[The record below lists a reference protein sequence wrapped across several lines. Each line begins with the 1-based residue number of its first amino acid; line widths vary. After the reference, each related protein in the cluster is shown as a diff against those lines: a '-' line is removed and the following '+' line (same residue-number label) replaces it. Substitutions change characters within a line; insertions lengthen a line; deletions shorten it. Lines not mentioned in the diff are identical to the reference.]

1 MGFFKIITNF
11 FESLFSNSSTDS
23 KTKSELKK
31 IEAELKLHSPAI
43 YKNGFVLEGIA
54 EAFYILFTE
63 SKYIET
69 ILAETVC
76 SEDKQ
81 NAQRFAN
88 KLIMTGFSS
97 ETQELYEALSYE
109 NKKEVILS
117 SEDSSEAFEEQDKL
131 FARFLGFFHQPEF
144 YQINSVLGRLEQL
157 YDICR
162 FNYFSTLRTFNPDF
176 SSDRDFYDYAI
187 HPLPVNTLEV
197 VFMDLFYICAGF
209 QLTNTVAKAI
219 LALASLRYGPESVN
233 QEMLLSSM
241 KKISYVLRHVL
252 TTDNLQKLIYI
263 CKKDILVRPQFAEY
277 SSNALNDFVETLKK
291 QYALDKQRIETEVQ
305 DEEVAMETKQLF
317 GNVQLEVL
325 EGYNSEQDTFLRQN
339 SALPFLWITP
349 LQILKTFLTYF
360 LDDKI
365 KTLLNDIVVEGYFN
379 NSTYKSDF
387 SAVVFSA
394 LECSERVKTFED
406 SFGRGHENDIALIRS
421 YVRDGHQDPDFAKKL
436 SHMINQINNQAKSLI
451 QNEITQIVN
460 LSYKLEEIIEDSK
473 TVNPTH
479 ISNIK
484 ILFYS
489 TRNKENANQLESNF
503 PNWKLF
509 LDIMKK
515 YAIIGSIG

>member
-1 MGFFKIITNF
+1 
-11 FESLFSNSSTDS
+11 
-23 KTKSELKK
+23 
-31 IEAELKLHSPAI
+31 
-43 YKNGFVLEGIA
+43 
-54 EAFYILFTE
+54 
-63 SKYIET
+63 
-69 ILAETVC
+69 
-76 SEDKQ
+76 
-81 NAQRFAN
+81 
-88 KLIMTGFSS
+88 
-97 ETQELYEALSYE
+97 
-109 NKKEVILS
+109 
-117 SEDSSEAFEEQDKL
+117 
-131 FARFLGFFHQPEF
+131 
-144 YQINSVLGRLEQL
+144 
-157 YDICR
+157 
-162 FNYFSTLRTFNPDF
+162 
-176 SSDRDFYDYAI
+176 
-187 HPLPVNTLEV
+187 
-197 VFMDLFYICAGF
+197 
-209 QLTNTVAKAI
+209 
-219 LALASLRYGPESVN
+219 
-233 QEMLLSSM
+233 M

-349 LQILKTFLTYF
+349 LQILKTFLTYY

>member
-11 FESLFSNSSTDS
+11 FESLFSSSSTDS

-109 NKKEVILS
+109 NKKEAILS
-117 SEDSSEAFEEQDKL
+117 AEDTLEAFEEQDKL
-131 FARFLGFFHQPEF
+131 FSRFIGSLHQPEF
-144 YQINSVLGRLEQL
+144 YQINSILGRLEQFF
-157 YDICR
+157 DICR

-176 SSDRDFYDYAI
+176 SSDRDFTDYVMN
-187 HPLPVNTLEV
+187 PLPVNTLEV
-197 VFMDLFYICAGF
+197 VFMDLFYICSGF

-233 QEMLLSSM
+233 QELLLTSM
-241 KKISYVLRHVL
+241 KRISYVLRRIL
-252 TTDNLQKLIYI
+252 NTDNLQKLIYI
-263 CKKDILVRPQFAEY
+263 CKKDILIRPQFAEY
-277 SSNALNDFVETLKK
+277 SSNALSTFIETLKN
-291 QYALDKQRIETEVQ
+291 QYTLDKQRIETEVQ
-305 DEEVAMETKQLF
+305 DEEVAIETRNLF
-317 GNVQLEVL
+317 GNIPLEVL
-325 EGYNSEQDTFLRQN
+325 EGYNSEQDNFLRQN

-349 LQILKTFLTYF
+349 LQILKTFLTYY

-365 KTLLNDIVVEGYFN
+365 KTLLNNIVVEGYFN

-394 LECSERVKTFED
+394 LESSERLKTFED

-436 SHMINQINNQAKSLI
+436 SLMINQINDQAKFLI

-460 LSYKLEEIIEDSK
+460 LFYKLEEVIEDSK

-484 ILFYS
+484 ILFFS

-503 PNWKLF
+503 PNWQIF

-515 YAIIGSIG
+515 YAIIGNIG